1 MGQRRTLPQLC
12 KPHDFLSEVI
22 TKVGNRDAPELDHDQ
37 MEIDLGDKE
46 SWDDSA
52 LVKHWEDS
60 FAEYKVC

>member
-1 MGQRRTLPQLC
+1 MT
-12 KPHDFLSEVI
+12 E
-22 TKVGNRDAPELDHDQ
+22 TPELVDHE

-60 FAEYKVC
+60 FAEYKVYLKGL